1 MKSKERM
8 SKLKNKK
15 LFKKIDPI
23 SFALVVLL
31 GASATF
37 AGVQLWLTGV
47 NGDQTV
53 SNPISGNKETVS
65 TKGDETTAVNKTTDA
80 KTVALLQETIK
91 YPLEAEDITVAKSY
105 YNQEADTKEQ
115 MNSLFSYTVGETKY
129 TQESKGVSLKDSDNK
144 EVNVLAALSG
154 KVLTVKDE
162 VLKGT
167 VVTIEH
173 ENGVKTVYTGVYD
186 VAVKAGDELE
196 QGDVIGKTG
205 SSQLEPDSGNVVHF
219 EIVKDDT
226 KLNPSD
232 IIDTKLGDL

>member
-115 MNSLFSYTVGETKY
+115 MNSLFS
-129 TQESKGVSLKDSDNK
+129 
-144 EVNVLAALSG
+144 
-154 KVLTVKDE
+154 
-162 VLKGT
+162 
-167 VVTIEH
+167 
-173 ENGVKTVYTGVYD
+173 
-186 VAVKAGDELE
+186 
-196 QGDVIGKTG
+196 
-205 SSQLEPDSGNVVHF
+205 
-219 EIVKDDT
+219 
-226 KLNPSD
+226 
-232 IIDTKLGDL
+232 